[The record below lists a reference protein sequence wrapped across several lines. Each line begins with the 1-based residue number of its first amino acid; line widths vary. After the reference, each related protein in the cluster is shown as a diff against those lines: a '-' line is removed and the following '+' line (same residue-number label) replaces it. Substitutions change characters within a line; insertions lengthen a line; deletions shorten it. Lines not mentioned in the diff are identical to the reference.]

1 MENEIKAGT
10 YSTGK
15 KIPSVRDLS
24 NKYNCSKNTI
34 IKAYETL
41 KNNHIIYSA
50 PKSGYFIVE
59 NMTKI
64 LDKKSDTINF
74 YSGNTVIGDMN
85 TPDLK
90 HCLNW
95 AGDLYKNNS
104 IESGIKG
111 VDSLKEALINY
122 LTGFQIFTK
131 AENILVNMGIMQALT
146 LLIETPF
153 PNNKKTILIE
163 QPSYGYFLEN
173 PSFQDCNILGI
184 ERDKNGIN
192 LENLE
197 KLFKEEDIK
206 FFYIIPRHHNP
217 LGTTLKKSQRKAIA
231 KLATKYD
238 VYIVE
243 DDYFSDIDLDES
255 YDPIFSYSDYKHTI
269 YLKSYSKIMPW
280 MRIGFIILPT
290 NLLDLFSDTIK
301 RNSYK
306 SYFAASLLSQ
316 ATLEI
321 YLRSKILKKHSDI
334 ITKDLREKY
343 TVLNKG
349 LKSLEKYGAKIICN
363 YSGFY
368 SYIRLPENI
377 NEDILVKELANKN
390 VIVGHGRRFFLNDS
404 FYKKGIRLSIASVN
418 TDEIEKG
425 LSIIENT
432 IANLAREP
440 IL

>member
-1 MENEIKAGT
+1 
-10 YSTGK
+10 
-15 KIPSVRDLS
+15 
-24 NKYNCSKNTI
+24 
-34 IKAYETL
+34 L
-41 KNNHIIYSA
+41 KNNHIIYSS

-59 NMTKI
+59 NLTKI
-64 LDKKSDTINF
+64 IDEKSDTINF

-104 IESGIKG
+104 IESGING
-111 VDSLKEALINY
+111 VDSLKEALIDY
-122 LTGFQIFTK
+122 LADFQIFTK
-131 AENILVNMGIMQALT
+131 TENILVNMGIMQALT

-153 PNNKKTILIE
+153 PNKKKTLLVE
-163 QPSYGYFLEN
+163 QPTYGYFLEN
-173 PSFQDCNILGI
+173 LNVQDCNVLGI
-184 ERDKNGIN
+184 ERDEYGID
-192 LENLE
+192 LKKLE
-197 KLFKEEDIK
+197 KIFKAEDIK

-243 DDYFSDIDLDES
+243 DDYFSDIDSDES
-255 YDPIFSYSDYKHTI
+255 YDPIFSYSDYEHTI

-290 NLLDLFSDTIK
+290 DIMDSFKKNITKNNF
-301 RNSYK
+301 K

-321 YLRSKILKKHSDI
+321 YLRSKILKKHSDV
-334 ITKDLREKY
+334 ITKDLMDKY
-343 TVLNKG
+343 AVLNKG
-349 LKSLEKYGAKIICN
+349 LKSLEKYGVKLICN
-363 YSGFY
+363 HSGFY
-368 SYIRLPENI
+368 SYISLPENI
-377 NEDILVKELANKN
+377 NEDILVKELANRH
-390 VIVGHGRRFFLNDS
+390 VIVGDGKRFFLNNT

-418 TDEIEKG
+418 IAKIEKG

-432 IANLAREP
+432 IANLVKNHTYSKEED
-440 IL
+440 LCQV

>member
-1 MENEIKAGT
+1 M
-10 YSTGK
+10 S
-15 KIPSVRDLS
+15 
-24 NKYNCSKNTI
+24 
-34 IKAYETL
+34 
-41 KNNHIIYSA
+41 
-50 PKSGYFIVE
+50 
-59 NMTKI
+59 
-64 LDKKSDTINF
+64 DKKSDTINF

-95 AGDLYKNNS
+95 AGDLYTNNS
-104 IESGIKG
+104 IESGVNG
-111 VDSLKEALINY
+111 VASLKEALIHY
-122 LTGFQIFTK
+122 LTEFQIFAKT
-131 AENILVNMGIMQALT
+131 ENILVNMGIMQALA

-173 PSFQDCNILGI
+173 LSTQGYNILGI
-184 ERDKNGIN
+184 ERNEAGID
-192 LENLE
+192 LKSLE

-255 YDPIFSYSDYKHTI
+255 YDPIFSYSDYEHII

-280 MRIGFIILPT
+280 MRIGFIILPN
-290 NLLDLFSDTIK
+290 NLIALFNKTIIST
-301 RNSYK
+301 SYK

-334 ITKDLREKY
+334 ITTDLRKKY
-343 TVLNKG
+343 LVLDKG
-349 LKSLEKYGAKIICN
+349 LKSLEKFGAEVICN
-363 YSGFY
+363 HSGFY

-377 NEDILVKELANKN
+377 NEDILVKELSNKN
-390 VIVGHGRRFFLNDS
+390 VIVGSGRRFFLSNS

-418 TDEIEKG
+418 TDEIQKG
-425 LSIIENT
+425 LSIIETT
-432 IANLAREP
+432 ISNLIKEP
-440 IL
+440 KV